1 MDTDLSQTACVPLE
15 GANAALA
22 GKHVLLSSASSTRL
36 LSVSGEVLA
45 SWDGLVTVSGAG
57 GDALIL
63 ERDDAYQLITPAGD
77 VLSREWDLIYPTGGE
92 LLAYGSRGDSGMKF
106 GLMDRAGQEVTPAL
120 YDAIN
125 WVAQG
130 LYCGDISGGAVL
142 LNAEGEVLN
151 TYSSGE
157 EGLSQ

>member
-1 MDTDLSQTACVPLE
+1 M
-15 GANAALA
+15 
-22 GKHVLLSSASSTRL
+22 
-36 LSVSGEVLA
+36 
-45 SWDGLVTVSGAG
+45 
-57 GDALIL
+57 
-63 ERDDAYQLITPAGD
+63 
-77 VLSREWDLIYPTGGE
+77 LSREWDLIYPTGGE

-130 LYCGDISGGAVL
+130 LYCADVSGGAVL

-151 TYSSGE
+151 TYSAGE

>member
-1 MDTDLSQTACVPLE
+1 MPAGLLDDLLPGERLVQRGQT
-15 GANAALA
+15 
-22 GKHVLLSSASSTRL
+22 
-36 LSVSGEVLA
+36 
-45 SWDGLVTVSGAG
+45 GLVGEQPP
-57 GDALIL
+57 ALKW
-63 ERDDAYQLITPAGD
+63 
-77 VLSREWDLIYPTGGE
+77 S
-92 LLAYGSRGDSGMKF
+92 SRGDTGMKF

-142 LNAEGEVLN
+142 LSAEGEVLN
-151 TYSSGE
+151 TYSAGE